1 MMRASQP
8 VSINGI
14 EFDALISEERELT
27 AEVPEYV
34 TETGYTVSDNIVLS
48 PQTLQMTLLLSN
60 TPVSWMEH
68 AGESHVAD
76 IIAQLEELYLSRELV
91 TVITTDKTY
100 QNMAITS
107 LGIRKNT
114 TYGFS
119 REIPISLKEVL
130 QTEVKTTTIP
140 DSYAKSGS
148 TGANA
153 GTAAT
158 TSVSSAS
165 SSVGTGSGNASG
177 SSSGNDSGS
186 GSSGNGSILYNAG
199 VALGLIKD

>member
-119 REIPISLKEVL
+119 REIPVSLKEVL

-140 DSYAKSGS
+140 DSYAK
-148 TGANA
+148 
-153 GTAAT
+153 
-158 TSVSSAS
+158 
-165 SSVGTGSGNASG
+165 TGSGNVSG
-177 SSSGNDSGS
+177 SSSGNNSGS
-186 GSSGNGSILYNAG
+186 GCSGSGSILYNAG